1 MGEAMNDSELR
12 RREMAV
18 AAMDLEGRRRALSIG
33 RDSEETGDRWMDV
46 ETGKKGGRGWMQND
60 HLGFRGWCGRVE
72 DGRWIRE
79 HPTAYDARSA

>member
-33 RDSEETGDRWMDV
+33 RDSEETGDLEWD
-46 ETGKKGGRGWMQND
+46 
-60 HLGFRGWCGRVE
+60 
-72 DGRWIRE
+72 RWI
-79 HPTAYDARSA
+79 